1 MDNAEILNENWDTLT
16 SFFPEGWTKMG
27 RESGAITRLRDFKSE
42 ERLMRTL
49 LIHVANGYSLRESV
63 VVAKAAGIADVSD
76 VALLKRLRSSLPWF
90 EQLCGILLR
99 ESQLD
104 LSQPHKG
111 YCMRLVDST
120 LVKEPGKTGSQWRI
134 HYSIALPSLKCDS
147 FKITATRG
155 KGSAE
160 TLKQYSINEGDCILG
175 DRGFSHATGFAH
187 VRNNKGHLIVRVN
200 SGSMLLFT
208 PKADKSLN
216 LLAKLKR
223 LDCSGRTGEWAVI
236 FKGSDGIAVRG
247 RICGV
252 RKSEQA
258 IALAHK
264 KLQRD
269 AVRKQKTINPQTY
282 EYAKYVI
289 VFTTLPEEKFS
300 TSEILEWYRARWQI
314 ELVFK
319 RLKSLAQMG
328 HLPKHDEQASRAWLY
343 GKLFIALIAEK
354 IIRHANDF
362 SPWGYD
368 LEIFK
373 ASEQLEGVRFDP
385 SSGDPCSGSSVVA

>member
-1 MDNAEILNENWDTLT
+1 MLT
-16 SFFPEGWTKMG
+16 SFFPEGWREMG
-27 RESGAITRLRDFKSE
+27 RESGAIARLRDFKSE
-42 ERLMRTL
+42 EQLMRTL
-49 LIHVANGYSLRESV
+49 LIHVANGFSLRESV
-63 VVAKAAGIADVSD
+63 VVAKAASIANVSD

-90 EQLCGILLR
+90 EQLCGILLK
-99 ESQLD
+99 ESQLS
-104 LSQPHKG
+104 LSQPQKG

-147 FKITATRG
+147 FKITATHG

-160 TLKQYSINEGDCILG
+160 TLQQYSVSEGDCILG
-175 DRGFSHATGFAH
+175 DRGFSHVAGFAH
-187 VRNNKGHLIVRVN
+187 VRDRKGYLIVRVN

-208 PKADKSLN
+208 PKDKPFN

-223 LDCSGRTGEWAVI
+223 LDCSGHTGQWEVI
-236 FKGSDGIAVRG
+236 FKDSDGIAVSG
-247 RICGV
+247 RICAI

-264 KLQRD
+264 KLKEK
-269 AVRKQKTINPQTY
+269 ASKKQSTTKPQTY

-289 VFTTLPEEKFS
+289 VFTTLPEDRFS

-319 RLKSLAQMG
+319 RLKTLAHMG

-343 GKLFIALIAEK
+343 GKLFIGLIVEK
-354 IIRHANDF
+354 IIRHANDI

-373 ASEQLEGVRFDP
+373 TSEQLEGVRLDSP
-385 SSGDPCSGSSVVA
+385 SSDPCGGSDAIA